1 MSKSAF
7 TLWSQMIAS
16 ELAPSIRV
24 NTILPGSIDT
34 PMAENLLG
42 DEGKKKMA
50 ESIPL
55 KRLGKTEEVASMVLE
70 LIGNSYLSGTE
81 VRVDGARTV
90 SS

>member
-1 MSKSAF
+1 
-7 TLWSQMIAS
+7 
-16 ELAPSIRV
+16 
-24 NTILPGSIDT
+24 
-34 PMAENLLG
+34 MAENLLG